1 LEKESANLSVRLSDS
16 AFADLH
22 EHGSSL
28 ELDRVGGE
36 GAGFAANLD
45 RGRSSERTAG
55 IADCKSSSLGRGP
68 YETDVN
74 VVRFGRPPVS
84 GGKRH
89 GDKLDDAGSGSDAC
103 LDRTA
108 VGSDSFSAGGEAVIR
123 ARSRSGE
130 RLGSTGASGRR
141 AHVVRHDALREVA
154 TVTIKV
160 RDGRNICVYYRLED
174 RHFIIVKILFLKII
188 QIQNQIQIQIPI
200 HLV

>member
-1 LEKESANLSVRLSDS
+1 LEKESANLSVRLFDS

-28 ELDRVGGE
+28 ELGVATGTGN

-45 RGRSSERTAG
+45 RGLSSERTAG
-55 IADCKSSSLGRGP
+55 IADCKSTSLGRGP

-89 GDKLDDAGSGSDAC
+89 GDKLDDAGSGSDTYRKGALVC
-103 LDRTA
+103 TDGFGAGNEDRVGYGGCVSAGAGYGRTA
-108 VGSDSFSAGGEAVIR
+108 FEG
-123 ARSRSGE
+123 
-130 RLGSTGASGRR
+130 
-141 AHVVRHDALREVA
+141 HDALREVA